1 MQRHDVTQILSD
13 MHGGDKQSLEKL
25 LPMIYDELHALAES
39 QLRQERAGHTLQ
51 ATALVNEAYLK
62 LVELKHIRWEGRAHF
77 FGAAARIIR
86 RILVDHARGK
96 DRLKRG
102 GDRRRIPLD
111 ASAIRDVTDHGTDS
125 VDLIALHEALEKLES
140 LDARQSKI
148 VELRFFGGLGMKEI
162 ADVLGVSLRTVEG
175 DWSMARAWLSAQL
188 AGADEAPE
196 TP

>member
-125 VDLIALHEALEKLES
+125 VDLIALHEALEKLEA

-175 DWSMARAWLSAQL
+175 DWSMARAWLSTQL
-188 AGADEAPE
+188 AAAGEAPE

>member
-125 VDLIALHEALEKLES
+125 VDLIALHEALEKLEN

-148 VELRFFGGLGMKEI
+148 VELRFFGGLSMKEI

-188 AGADEAPE
+188 AGSGQAPE

>member
-1 MQRHDVTQILSD
+1 MQRHEVTQILSD
-13 MHGGDKQSLEKL
+13 MHGGDRESLEKL
-25 LPMIYDELHALAES
+25 LPMIYDELHALAQA
-39 QLRQERAGHTLQ
+39 QLRQERPGHTLQ

-62 LVELKHIRWEGRAHF
+62 LIELKHIRWEGRAHF

-102 GDRRRIPLD
+102 GDRKRIPLD
-111 ASAIRDVTDHGTDS
+111 ASAIHDTGQS
-125 VDLIALHEALEKLES
+125 VDLIALHEALEKLEA

-148 VELRFFGGLGMKEI
+148 VELRFFGGLSMKEV

-175 DWSMARAWLSAQL
+175 DWTMARAWLMEQL
-188 AGADEAPE
+188 AEE
-196 TP
+196 TKG

>member
-125 VDLIALHEALEKLES
+125 VDLIALHEALEKLEA

-175 DWSMARAWLSAQL
+175 DWSMARAWLSTQL
-188 AGADEAPE
+188 AAAGESPE

>member
-111 ASAIRDVTDHGTDS
+111 ASAIRDVTDHGTES

-188 AGADEAPE
+188 AGADEVPE